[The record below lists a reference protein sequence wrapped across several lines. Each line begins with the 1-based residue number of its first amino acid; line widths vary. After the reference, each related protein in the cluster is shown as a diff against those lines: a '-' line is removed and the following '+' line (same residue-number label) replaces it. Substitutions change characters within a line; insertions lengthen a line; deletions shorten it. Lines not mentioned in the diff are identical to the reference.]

1 LEKLRASKHEEK
13 LQRQPPKKRRRAK
26 KAAYRRSDV
35 DQEQINFKKKNLESN
50 ISETKEE
57 DLIKEK
63 ESKGQVEE
71 SWEQERNE
79 PKALELKSESK
90 ELRQQP
96 SKEEIFL
103 KS

>member
-1 LEKLRASKHEEK
+1 
-13 LQRQPPKKRRRAK
+13 
-26 KAAYRRSDV
+26 
-35 DQEQINFKKKNLESN
+35 
-50 ISETKEE
+50 
-57 DLIKEK
+57 LIKEK

-90 ELRQQP
+90 EPIQQP